1 MSILSRSLESSALVR
16 TIILFLIIFGIVVIS
31 HEFGHF
37 IIARK
42 NGIRV
47 LEFSVGMGPTIF
59 AFHKNGIKYS
69 LKLLPLG
76 GACMY
81 DGEDGITEQESA
93 EVPGDMRRRAVYG
106 YEAPLPGD
114 ESAYADRMQAPGI
127 AFTEAG
133 VWKRIA
139 AVFAGPFFNFILA
152 FVVAVILTA
161 FSGAD
166 LPVVGE
172 LTENSAAKG
181 AGLQPG
187 DVITKINHE
196 RIHFFRE
203 VSVIAALNQGEPLK
217 IHYERDGEKGVANVT
232 PRYDE
237 QAGRY
242 FIGIRDAGEY
252 LECNPFQV
260 FQYGF
265 YEVEFFVKMTYKS
278 LGMLVRGQATKDDV
292 SGPIGI
298 AQYVGESYDQ
308 AEENYG
314 TTSAILT
321 MLQIVILLSVN
332 LGILNLLP
340 LPALDGGRLL
350 FLFVEVVRGK
360 PIAPEKEGM
369 IHFAGLVAFMVLM
382 VFIMYNDIMKLVS

>member
-1 MSILSRSLESSALVR
+1 MIR
-16 TIILFLIIFGIVVIS
+16 TIILFLIIFGVVVIS

-47 LEFSVGMGPTIF
+47 LEFSVGMGPTL
-59 AFHKNGIKYS
+59 FHFYKNGIKYS
-69 LKLLPLG
+69 LKLLPIG
-76 GACMY
+76 GACMF
-81 DGEDGITEQESA
+81 DGEDGIMAQDDQE
-93 EVPGDMRRRAVYG
+93 EPGGMRRRADA
-106 YEAPLPGD
+106 EAQMP
-114 ESAYADRMQAPGI
+114 MQGEEPFQEPQGVS
-127 AFTEAG
+127 FLEAG

-152 FVVAVILTA
+152 FVVAVFLTA
-161 FSGAD
+161 ISGAD
-166 LPVVGE
+166 LPVIGQLSE
-172 LTENSAAKG
+172 DSAAME
-181 AGLQPG
+181 AGLQAG
-187 DVITKINHE
+187 DMITQINRE
-196 RIHFFRE
+196 KIHFYRE
-203 VSVIAALNQGEPLK
+203 VIVISSMNKGEVLE
-217 IHYERDGEKGVANVT
+217 IHYDRDGQKGVVQVT

-237 QAGRY
+237 EAGRY
-242 FIGIRDAGEY
+242 YIGIMGGGAY
-252 LECNPFQV
+252 LKCNPLQV

-265 YEVEFFVKMTYKS
+265 YEVEYYVKTTYKS
-278 LGMLVRGQATKDDV
+278 LGMLLQGQVTKDEV

-298 AQYVGESYDQ
+298 AQFVGESYDH

-321 MLQIVILLSVN
+321 MLEIMVLLSVN

-350 FLFVEVVRGK
+350 FMFVEVVRGK

-369 IHFAGLVAFMVLM
+369 IHFAGLVMFMVLM
-382 VFIMYNDIMKLVS
+382 VFIMYNDIMKLVH

>member
-1 MSILSRSLESSALVR
+1 MLR
-16 TIILFLIIFGIVVIS
+16 TIILFLIIFGVVVIS

-47 LEFSVGMGPTIF
+47 LEFSVGMGPVIF

-69 LKLLPLG
+69 LRLLPFG

-81 DGEDGITEQESA
+81 DGEDGITGEEN
-93 EVPGDMRRRAVYG
+93 ER
-106 YEAPLPGD
+106 ELPLPKEGTVY
-114 ESAYADRMQAPGI
+114 SDRMEPAGV

-152 FVVAVILTA
+152 FGVAVILTA

-166 LPVVGE
+166 LPVVGQ
-172 LTENSAAKG
+172 LTENSAAMD
-181 AGLQPG
+181 AGLKPG

-196 RIHFFRE
+196 KIHFFRE
-203 VSVIAALNQGEPLK
+203 VSVIAAMNQGETLK
-217 IHYERDGEKGVANVT
+217 IHYDRNGEKGVVSVT

-242 FIGIRDAGEY
+242 FIGIRDAGKY
-252 LECNPFQV
+252 LNCNPFQV

-265 YEVEFFVKMTYKS
+265 YEVEFFAKMTYKS
-278 LGMLVRGQATKDDV
+278 LAMLLSGQATKDDV

-314 TTSAILT
+314 TPSAILT
-321 MLQIVILLSVN
+321 MLQIIILLSVN
-332 LGILNLLP
+332 LGILNLMP

-350 FLFVEVVRGK
+350 FLFIEVVRGK

-382 VFIMYNDIMKLVS
+382 VLVMYNDIMKLVH